1 MIPSP
6 QSNKLTILH
15 LQAHSHSN
23 IDLTCKGE
31 LARNLQTAFQAANC
45 VTNAFDRLK
54 SALGDF
60 LFLTIIRYFH
70 IIYILITILDLFLSC
85 TYTVIMDE
93 LSFVWDP
100 KKNILN
106 QSKHDGIDFEEART
120 VFYDEFAR
128 VIFDPNHS
136 SDEDRFIILGLST
149 KLRLL
154 VVCHCYRE
162 SDSVIRLI
170 SARKATRKEAEAYER
185 KRNA

>member
-1 MIPSP
+1 
-6 QSNKLTILH
+6 
-15 LQAHSHSN
+15 
-23 IDLTCKGE
+23 
-31 LARNLQTAFQAANC
+31 
-45 VTNAFDRLK
+45 
-54 SALGDF
+54 
-60 LFLTIIRYFH
+60 
-70 IIYILITILDLFLSC
+70 
-85 TYTVIMDE
+85 MDE
-93 LSFVWDP
+93 MSFVWDP